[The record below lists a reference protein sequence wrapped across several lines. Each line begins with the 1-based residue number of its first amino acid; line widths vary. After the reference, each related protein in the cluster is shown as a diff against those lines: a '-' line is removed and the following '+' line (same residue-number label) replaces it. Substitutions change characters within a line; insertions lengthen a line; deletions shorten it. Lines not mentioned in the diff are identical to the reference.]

1 MGLLLR
7 SEMNCVT
14 TCWRVRR
21 RGRPSESTSKRD
33 GFTAEFT
40 EQTNGCK
47 FQRSLVES
55 PFVPPEQSKS
65 PWRSDAEL
73 FFVSVLILFLELA
86 LIRWIGTEIR
96 IFAYL
101 GNLILVVCFFGVG
114 LGCYRSTE
122 PVSWVRMSTNLLLL
136 VTVVAN
142 PLHIKALDF
151 NIVTYLLSGFED
163 APIWHEMSHEW
174 MTGFIVGAIVI
185 GVLLYLLTFVFT
197 TLGQVLGR
205 AMQRSPHLIRAY
217 SINIAGSLAGVW
229 LFNGLSWTS
238 TPPTFWILVAAVLL
252 TAMLLIVRT
261 RPLLPAGLMIV
272 AAVVVW
278 LGAQSSDLII
288 WTPYQKL
295 SVRPLVISAG
305 SHKVQAGYLILVN
318 GTTYQIALD
327 LSDEFFTAHP
337 EALATEQ
344 SNLTHYNIPFS
355 FKPDAHRILIVGA
368 GSGNNAAA
376 ALRHGVDQIDCVEID
391 PQIYALGKK
400 IHPEQPYSSSHV
412 AMIVNDARAY
422 FKQASPGTY
431 DLIWL
436 GWLDAHTLGSS
447 FNNMRLD
454 HYVYTVES
462 FREARRLLAPNG
474 VLVVNFCVP
483 RTWVAD
489 RLVNLVHQAFGHDP
503 YVYSEK
509 MGFGNV
515 WVPTFTLAVA
525 EHSIPPQVMQDT
537 ALRDFATSSELHLPA
552 TTRATTDDWP
562 YLYLK
567 QAGIPKLHWIVSIS
581 ILVSVLAASR
591 RTLGVAGGFNW
602 HFFALGAAFL
612 LLEVQ
617 TVSRATLLFGMT
629 WIVNAIV
636 ISAVLIMILLANLV
650 AWRWPRLPQW
660 FIATGLAVTIV
671 ALALVP
677 LDSFNAL
684 TGSTKLVAASAFLTA
699 PVFFAGLIFI
709 RSFAAASDKSQA
721 LGSNL
726 IGALLGGLLES
737 VSFMTGIRA
746 LVALVGVF
754 YAIALWLRPS
764 IQADATRRSGS

>member
-1 MGLLLR
+1 M
-7 SEMNCVT
+7 
-14 TCWRVRR
+14 
-21 RGRPSESTSKRD
+21 D
-33 GFTAEFT
+33 
-40 EQTNGCK
+40 CK
-47 FQRSLVES
+47 LQRSLVKS
-55 PFVPPEQSKS
+55 RFVGSEQSKS
-65 PWRSDAEL
+65 TLLSDAEL

-122 PVSWVRMSTNLLLL
+122 AVSWVRMSANLLLL
-136 VTVVAN
+136 VALVAN
-142 PLHIKALDF
+142 PFHIKMLDL

-163 APIWHEMSHEW
+163 APIWHEFSHEW
-174 MTGFIVGAIVI
+174 ATGFIAGAII
-185 GVLLYLLTFVFT
+185 IAVLLYLLTFVFA

-205 AMQRSPHLIRAY
+205 AMQRSPHVIRAY

-229 LFNGLSWTS
+229 LFDGLSWTS
-238 TPPTFWILVAAVLL
+238 TTPAVWMLVAAMLLTATLLVAHIRPLWPASLTVVAAVL
-252 TAMLLIVRT
+252 
-261 RPLLPAGLMIV
+261 
-272 AAVVVW
+272 VW
-278 LGAQSSDLII
+278 LSGQSSDLII

-295 SVRPLVISAG
+295 SVRPSVVSTG
-305 SHKVQAGYLILVN
+305 SHEVQVGYLILVN
-318 GTTYQIALD
+318 GTTYQSMLN
-327 LSDEFFTAHP
+327 LSDEFFAAHP
-337 EALATEQ
+337 EALPAEQ
-344 SNLTHYNIPFS
+344 SNRTHYNIPFS
-355 FKPDAHRILIVGA
+355 FKPDAHRMLIVGA
-368 GSGNNAAA
+368 GTGNNAAA
-376 ALRHGVDQIDCVEID
+376 GLRHGVDQIDCAEID
-391 PQIYALGKK
+391 PQIYALGKRA
-400 IHPEQPYSSSHV
+400 HPEQPYSSSHV
-412 AMIVNDARAY
+412 RMIVNDARAF
-422 FKQASPGTY
+422 FKQAPPGSY
-431 DLIWL
+431 DLIWF
-436 GWLDAHTLGSS
+436 GWLDAHTLGST

-474 VLVVNFCVP
+474 VLVVNFAAP
-483 RTWVAD
+483 RVWVAD
-489 RLVNLVHQAFGHDP
+489 RLFNLIRQAFGHDP
-503 YVYSEK
+503 YVYSETLSYEN
-509 MGFGNV
+509 G
-515 WVPTFTLAVA
+515 WVPTVTLVVA
-525 EHSIPPQVMQDT
+525 EHSITPQVIQDAT
-537 ALRDFATSSELHLPA
+537 LRDFATSSQVRLPG

-567 QAGIPKLHWIVSIS
+567 EPRIPKLHWIVSVS

-650 AWRWPRLPQW
+650 TWRWPRLPQW
-660 FIATGLAVTIV
+660 FITAGLAVTVV

-677 LDSFNAL
+677 LDWFNAL
-684 TGSTKLVAASAFLTA
+684 AGATKLVTASAFLTA

-709 RSFAAASDKSQA
+709 RSFAVASDKSQA

-726 IGALLGGLLES
+726 IGALIGGLLES

-746 LVALVGVF
+746 LVVLVGVF

-764 IQADATRRSGS
+764 LATSK